1 MTNMQVMRVNS
12 RRYVPSRE
20 AHRAMKYPAPPATG
34 IWEALWTHKTIFGL
48 SVLVCLGLAAL
59 YTFSLTPIYRAR
71 GSVELQIPPSVSERD
86 EGAGVIAGQT
96 FDSYLQTQIGV
107 LQSDNLV
114 RRVITR
120 LNLAQSLNTSHP
132 RGLVLARQKY
142 LGNAADAQ
150 AGGEKVFSLVKEN
163 FTVRQSRLNDLIE
176 VFYDSPDPNL
186 AANAVNALIEEY
198 QQQNL
203 ETRWQSSQNAGKW
216 FSGHLQEL
224 RKQLEA
230 SEQELQNYSRQNGLL
245 VVSDD
250 DNNSVAKARLSQLQ
264 EALSHAQSERIAR
277 EAEMQMSSSAS
288 PDAVPKVLDNAA
300 LKEYE
305 VKIADLERQLAE
317 YRQIYTAT
325 NPKVQILQSQITSLR
340 NVWSRQQSAI
350 LARISNE
357 YKAAMQNEKMLG
369 AQYQAQQ
376 RLVSDQDQK
385 MIRYQT
391 LKHDVDTN
399 RTIYESLLQKVKEQG
414 VSLALQATNVRI
426 VDAALAPAAPYKPN
440 HVVNL
445 GSGLLGGILLGATL
459 VVCRQRSDRRV
470 RRPGIIQHYLTS
482 RELGTIPSD
491 DPGMFGR
498 IRAIKSPGVRT
509 WLGDPDSQIS
519 NSFRSVMTSI
529 LFGAK
534 DPSRARFTVITSPG
548 PGEGKTTVASNLA
561 AAFAATGR
569 RVLLVDADLRRPHL
583 HRVFDLPDSPGLS
596 DFAEELQSVGPE
608 AVQLSRYAKRTP
620 VPGLFVVTSGTS
632 TTGASNLL
640 HALRFAE
647 VFSALRPGFDTV
659 LVDTPPLLSVP
670 EARVMARL
678 ADGVVLVVR
687 ADSTPLDAAMAAE
700 NYVREDGGTVIGT
713 ILNDASQSHTA
724 YYSGYASANY

>member
-1 MTNMQVMRVNS
+1 MTNMQVMKANG

-20 AHRAMKYPAPPATG
+20 AYRATKYPAPPATG
-34 IWEALWTHKTIFGL
+34 FWEALWIHKTIFGL
-48 SVLVCLGLAAL
+48 CILACVGAAAL
-59 YTFSLTPIYRAR
+59 YTFSSTAIYRAR
-71 GSVELQIPPSVSERD
+71 GSVELQLPPGVSDRE
-86 EGAGVIAGQT
+86 EGGAIAGQT
-96 FDSYLQTQIGV
+96 YDSYLQTQIGI

-120 LNLAQSLNTSHP
+120 LNLAQSLNAYHP
-132 RGLVLARQKY
+132 RGLVAVRQKY
-142 LGNAADAQ
+142 FPTAAEGPIA
-150 AGGEKVFSLVKEN
+150 GEKIFDLVKGN
-163 FTVRQSRLNDLIE
+163 LTVRQSRLNDLIE

-186 AANAVNALIEEY
+186 AANIVNALIDEY

-216 FSGHLQEL
+216 FASHLTDL

-245 VVSDD
+245 VFSDD
-250 DNNSVAKARLSQLQ
+250 DNNSVAKARLNQLQ
-264 EALSHAQSERIAR
+264 EALSRAQSERIAR
-277 EAEMQMSSSAS
+277 EAEMQMSSTAS
-288 PDAVPKVLDNAA
+288 PDAVPQVLDNAA

-305 VKIADLERQLAE
+305 VKIADLERQVAE
-317 YRQIYTAT
+317 YKQIYTPT
-325 NPKVQILQSQITSLR
+325 NPKIQLLQSQIASLR
-340 NVWSRQQSAI
+340 NAWRRQQSAI
-350 LARISNE
+350 LARISNV
-357 YKAAMQNEKMLG
+357 YKAALQNEKMLQSQYL
-369 AQYQAQQ
+369 AQE
-376 RLVSDQDQK
+376 RLVGDQDQK

-399 RTIYESLLQKVKEQG
+399 RTIYESLLQKVKEQS
-414 VSLALQATNVRI
+414 VSLALQATNVRV
-426 VDAALAPAAPYKPN
+426 VDAALAPTGPYKPN
-440 HVVNL
+440 HAVNL
-445 GSGLLGGILLGATL
+445 ASGLLAGFLLGGML
-459 VVCRQRSDRRV
+459 VIYRQRSDRRV

-491 DPGMFGR
+491 DPGLFGR

-529 LFGAK
+529 IFGGK
-534 DPSRARFTVITSPG
+534 DPSKARFAVITSPG

-583 HRVFDLPDSPGLS
+583 HRIFDLPDSPGLS
-596 DFAEELQSVGPE
+596 DFAEELQSTGPD
-608 AVQLSRYAKRTP
+608 AVQLDRYAKPTA
-620 VPGLFVVTSGTS
+620 VPGLFVITSGTS
-632 TTGASNLL
+632 ATGASNLL

-647 VFSALRPGFDTV
+647 VFSALRQGFDTV
-659 LVDTPPLLSVP
+659 LVDAPPLLSVA
-670 EARVMARL
+670 EARVIARL

-687 ADSTPLDAAMAAE
+687 ADSTPVDAVMAAE
-700 NYVREDGGTVIGT
+700 NYIREDGGTVIGT
-713 ILNDASQSHTA
+713 ILNDASQSSTP
-724 YYSGYASANY
+724 YYAGYANANY